1 MHSSLRYTEHR
12 PWSLPPGGWV
22 MRQTWADLV
31 FVHWEIDAK
40 AMRELIPSELEID
53 TFDGVAWIGLVPFDM
68 RGVTP
73 RYVPAFSAFSDFPE
87 INVRTYVTYKG
98 KPGVWFFSLD
108 VPNPLAVVAA
118 RGLFHLPYFLAKMQ
132 VSRRGGR
139 IDYSSR
145 YDQRVF
151 EASYEPKS
159 GERIRS
165 LTFARWATERYCLY
179 ASGSNRQLY
188 RGEIHH
194 RQWPL
199 EVADLCVT
207 ENTYLRPFAV
217 KSQHPEVLFSRS
229 IDVVVWPLEEL
240 RMEN

>member
-1 MHSSLRYTEHR
+1 MHSSLRYTDHR
-12 PWSLPPGGWV
+12 PWPHPPTGWV
-22 MRQTWADLV
+22 MRQTWADLA
-31 FVHWEIDAK
+31 FVHWEIDASQL
-40 AMRELIPSELEID
+40 RQLIPPSLEID
-53 TFDGVAWIGLVPFDM
+53 TFDGSAWIGLVPFDM

-73 RYVPAFSAFSDFPE
+73 RYVPAVSALSDFPE

-132 VSRRGGR
+132 VSRQGERV
-139 IDYSSR
+139 DYSAR

-151 EASYEPKS
+151 EASYEPKP
-159 GERIRS
+159 GEPIRS
-165 LTFARWATERYCLY
+165 MAFARWATERYCLY
-179 ASGSNRQLY
+179 AAGRKGQLY

-199 EVADLCVT
+199 EVADLEVR

-229 IDVVVWPLEEL
+229 IDVVVWPLGKL
-240 RMEN
+240 RIEN